1 MKFSGLLVTAAL
13 LAAPMCGSA
22 AMTPSAAG
30 SGALLSTN
38 LSAAVL
44 RVNNLMGVSSNGLYA
59 AGTNTPVLAN
69 PNDTI
74 CIGGSDCTT
83 NPITGPSNPCTP
95 SPENGTALLA
105 VLGLAGLLSGRF
117 GYRHMQRSRT
127 AAIAA

>member
-1 MKFSGLLVTAAL
+1 MKFVGLLVTSAL
-13 LAAPMCGSA
+13 LAAPVCGSA
-22 AMTPSAAG
+22 AMAPNAAG

-59 AGTNTPVLAN
+59 AGTTSPGSAN
-69 PNDTI
+69 PNDAP
-74 CIGGSDCTT
+74 CIGGGNCTT
-83 NPITGPSNPCTP
+83 DPITGPGDPCTP

-105 VLGLAGLLSGRF
+105 VLGMAGLISGRF